1 MLTSENKEL
10 RKWERVEIERSNA
23 EAQHQ
28 DAADLKADETQ
39 IARYLNP
46 PADTAYYLEYA
57 YHLLGDVRGRRVLDF
72 GCGNG
77 ENTILLAR
85 GGCFFDGY
93 FDRINQSRKKATASE
108 RFK

>member
-1 MLTSENKEL
+1 MLTTENKEL

-28 DAADLKADETQ
+28 DFADLKADETQ

-77 ENTILLAR
+77 ENTFCWRGAAR
-85 GGCFFDGY
+85 TFFRWI
-93 FDRINQSRKKATASE
+93 FRPNQSRSQKSDCK
-108 RFK
+108 